1 MLLET
6 LDLRTNDVL
15 IYSQNMFNFNNSFK
29 IIYKNE
35 KNKRPKRISYFDV
48 CAYVKD
54 PSPKNLVIY
63 RLLTNVNA
71 LDAYSTKYGYFIKI
85 NGKAEL
91 VYFDPIFAI
100 KDLRHLRFD
109 FDPKKFRFKIQQVGL
124 TSLTKKEAEPSF
136 AEVYSFDLRAIEAQ
150 NQNDKIFA
158 DAIFAFDPGYNDEDE
173 PPPSEKGMSDEGK
186 MERFFRN
193 TKETPKTKT
202 DHIAEDKGTKGQSLS
217 PLNTPDGTKVH
228 DLREEIIGLLKQAM
242 GIESSSEYLVG
253 SRGPDIEHRDA
264 RQESARQAKNAE
276 VESSKY
282 KGRRTKMEESK
293 NEKIE
298 RRKDG
303 EEGKA
308 NGSQQ
313 LAVSGQKSEVKSELA
328 SQDMSRSGKSE
339 ASSPRK
345 TRVEAGSE
353 KSEVSSP
360 RKTRVEAGS
369 QRSDEKAVNVFDL
382 FKSTNKSNE
391 LSDRAKESI
400 VLKFE

>member
-63 RLLTNVNA
+63 RLLTNVNS

-158 DAIFAFDPGYNDEDE
+158 DAIFAFDPGYNDEEE
-173 PPPSEKGMSDEGK
+173 PTPSEKGMSDEGK
-186 MERFFRN
+186 MERFFRS

-217 PLNTPDGTKVH
+217 PLNTPEGVKVQ

-242 GIESSSEYLVG
+242 GIEGGVGSKEKVVG
-253 SRGPDIEHRDA
+253 SREEKEKDNSKLEIINDKLKSRNDKKEETLREVQSDNKYEGRGTKLESKKDKLEMINDKLEIEEEEKREKDVIGQKA
-264 RQESARQAKNAE
+264 MVNKKA
-276 VESSKY
+276 
-282 KGRRTKMEESK
+282 MEE
-293 NEKIE
+293 
-298 RRKDG
+298 RD
-303 EEGKA
+303 
-308 NGSQQ
+308 
-313 LAVSGQKSEVKSELA
+313 V
-328 SQDMSRSGKSE
+328 
-339 ASSPRK
+339 
-345 TRVEAGSE
+345 
-353 KSEVSSP
+353 
-360 RKTRVEAGS
+360 
-369 QRSDEKAVNVFDL
+369 VNVFDL
-382 FKSTNKSNE
+382 FKTTTKSNE

>member
-15 IYSQNMFNFNNSFK
+15 IYSQNVFNFNNSFK

-63 RLLTNVNA
+63 RLLTNVNN

-85 NGKAEL
+85 NGKVEL

-158 DAIFAFDPGYNDEDE
+158 DAIFAFDPGYNDEEE
-173 PPPSEKGMSDEGK
+173 PAPSEKGMSDEGK
-186 MERFFRN
+186 MERFFRDTN
-193 TKETPKTKT
+193 ETPKTKT
-202 DHIAEDKGTKGQSLS
+202 DHIAEDKGTKGQSMS
-217 PLNTPDGTKVH
+217 PLNTPEGVKVH

-242 GIESSSEYLVG
+242 GIEGGVGSRKNLVG
-253 SRGPDIEHRDA
+253 SRNDKLKIINDKLESRNDKLGRKEIEVR
-264 RQESARQAKNAE
+264 S
-276 VESSKY
+276 
-282 KGRRTKMEESK
+282 
-293 NEKIE
+293 
-298 RRKDG
+298 
-303 EEGKA
+303 
-308 NGSQQ
+308 
-313 LAVSGQKSEVKSELA
+313 QKSEDSPKDSSRR
-328 SQDMSRSGKSE
+328 SQK
-339 ASSPRK
+339 
-345 TRVEAGSE
+345 
-353 KSEVSSP
+353 
-360 RKTRVEAGS
+360 
-369 QRSDEKAVNVFDL
+369 
-382 FKSTNKSNE
+382 
-391 LSDRAKESI
+391 
-400 VLKFE
+400 

>member
-15 IYSQNMFNFNNSFK
+15 IYSQNVFNFNNSFK

-63 RLLTNVNA
+63 RLLTNVNN

-85 NGKAEL
+85 NGKVEL

-158 DAIFAFDPGYNDEDE
+158 DAIFAFDLGYNDEEE
-173 PPPSEKGMSDEGK
+173 PAPSEKGMSDEGK
-186 MERFFRN
+186 MERFFRDTN
-193 TKETPKTKT
+193 ETPKTKT
-202 DHIAEDKGTKGQSLS
+202 DHIAEDKGTKGQSMS
-217 PLNTPDGTKVH
+217 PLNTPEGVKVH

-242 GIESSSEYLVG
+242 GIEGGVG
-253 SRGPDIEHRDA
+253 SRNDKLGRKEIEVRG
-264 RQESARQAKNAE
+264 QS
-276 VESSKY
+276 
-282 KGRRTKMEESK
+282 
-293 NEKIE
+293 
-298 RRKDG
+298 
-303 EEGKA
+303 EG
-308 NGSQQ
+308 
-313 LAVSGQKSEVKSELA
+313 LL
-328 SQDMSRSGKSE
+328 
-339 ASSPRK
+339 
-345 TRVEAGSE
+345 SE
-353 KSEVSSP
+353 KSEDRSQSEGLLPEKSEDRGQSEGLLPEKSEISPKDSS
-360 RKTRVEAGS
+360 RRSKNIEGEAI
-369 QRSDEKAVNVFDL
+369 NVFDL
-382 FKSTNKSNE
+382 FKTTTKSNE
-391 LSDRAKESI
+391 LSERAKESI